1 MIGRTNAQCF
11 GASGAV
17 DGVTVAD
24 LPTCPKS
31 ISTASNSG
39 KVVISLEYSDTDLV
53 SGVDLVYKAGD
64 YPTSPTDGDVVTT
77 SGAAESVTVSGLTN
91 GTKYFFRVYLFRT
104 IGGVKY
110 FQTDDTNAKVFATP
124 SAVGIDGMTPA
135 VVRDNYLVIA
145 QSGTFTMSI
154 PENLTVTAYLVGGG
168 CQGLWGYYGG
178 CGGYGGST
186 LSQSIDVGTHSCS
199 ATIGG
204 ASNGSLTSKTLYK
217 TPTTT
222 TLKVDTTTYTTPST
236 GLSGG
241 ASWGANGRDGLEVP
255 GYGFIGSSG
264 GAGGYEN
271 KKGGTGGTGAGSGG
285 AGGTR
290 KSEDGDNGGNASNY
304 GCGGGGGG
312 DKYVYPDD
320 EDGIDGNSG
329 DGGAGK
335 QGCIIIAWE

>member
-31 ISTASNSG
+31 ISAASNSG

-168 CQGLWGYYGG
+168 SDGVDGDPVYDYY
-178 CGGYGGST
+178 CSSGYGGRFITQT
-186 LSQSIDVGTHSCS
+186 LGSGKFACTSAVGARTKYKDK
-199 ATIGG
+199 
-204 ASNGSLTSKTLYK
+204 GSD
-217 TPTTT
+217 T
-222 TLKVDTTTYTTPST
+222 TLKFGTKSYTTNGGTQRAGTSFNGMD
-236 GLSGG
+236 GLST
-241 ASWGANGRDGLEVP
+241 P
-255 GYGFIGSSG
+255 YGYVGSSG
-264 GAGGYEN
+264 GGGSS
-271 KKGGTGGTGAGSGG
+271 GSSRYQGG
-285 AGGTR
+285 AGAGDGGYRDDDGDGTR
-290 KSEDGDNGGNASNY
+290 GDDASNY

-312 DKYVYPDD
+312 EPRN
-320 EDGIDGNSG
+320 EDRSSG
-329 DGGAGK
+329 CEGYGK
-335 QGCIIIAWE
+335 QGAIIIGWE

>member
-31 ISTASNSG
+31 ISAASNSG
-39 KVVISLEYSDTDLV
+39 KIIISLEYSDTDLV
-53 SGVDLVYKAGD
+53 SGVDVVYKAGD

-135 VVRDNYLVIA
+135 IVGDNYLVIA
-145 QSGTFTMSI
+145 QSGMFTMSI

-168 CQGLWGYYGG
+168 SDGVDGDPDYDHYCS
-178 CGGYGGST
+178 GGYGGRFIAQT
-186 LSQSIDVGTHSCS
+186 LSSGKVACISAVGARTRYKDK
-199 ATIGG
+199 
-204 ASNGSLTSKTLYK
+204 GSD
-217 TPTTT
+217 T
-222 TLKVDTTTYTTPST
+222 TLKFGTTSYTTNGGTQRAGGTSFNGVD
-236 GLSGG
+236 GLST
-241 ASWGANGRDGLEVP
+241 P
-255 GYGFIGSSG
+255 YGYVGSSG
-264 GAGGYEN
+264 GNGSGYSS
-271 KKGGTGGTGAGSGG
+271 GYQGG
-285 AGGTR
+285 AGAGDGGYRDENGDGTNG
-290 KSEDGDNGGNASNY
+290 EDAINY

-312 DKYVYPDD
+312 EPRN
-320 EDGIDGNSG
+320 EDRSSG
-329 DGGAGK
+329 SEGYGK
-335 QGCIIIAWE
+335 QGAIIIGWE